1 MSSVCCMLLEW
12 KNPTASSSS
21 IFMFCMCMHREHRFS
36 FTWAKSNIFIS
47 TTWENTLVAKF
58 NTPRGL
64 QIKVTADFHCLT
76 REVPMP
82 SSNSKYLHTNP
93 ASARLCLPARWQ
105 PLSRYV
111 RPPCLPAAFLSCVSR
126 LILLVI
132 FSKVGCEECSGSAY
146 CMHSDTNQI
155 LVVYA
160 ARARRVARH
169 PARPPPPRAPPGLCL
184 ARTFNRAEMMTSTRW
199 VKTAHPLA
207 FRCCG
212 YTVLVVVYVSC
223 SCISHRARG
232 ETKRSWMNWGSRH
245 IDLFTQFN
253 CVSFNCLQKKI

>member
-126 LILLVI
+126 WILLVI

-207 FRCCG
+207 LRCCG

-223 SCISHRARG
+223 SCISHHRA
-232 ETKRSWMNWGSRH
+232 
-245 IDLFTQFN
+245 
-253 CVSFNCLQKKI
+253 CVRAVRQRDREWTEGADT

>member
-58 NTPRGL
+58 NTPREL

-126 LILLVI
+126 WILLVI

-169 PARPPPPRAPPGLCL
+169 PPRPPPPPRAPPGLCL

-199 VKTAHPLA
+199 VKTSL
-207 FRCCG
+207 RCCA
-212 YTVLVVVYVSC
+212 YTVLVVVYV
-223 SCISHRARG
+223 
-232 ETKRSWMNWGSRH
+232 
-245 IDLFTQFN
+245 
-253 CVSFNCLQKKI
+253 